1 MSDMDLTEVI
11 RPGAVE
17 PCCRRARTYLS
28 VARAVSQRLLLSA
41 EVEDHPAQRDDL
53 LRSMLVFACA
63 GMDRACKALIE
74 DAFPALA
81 RMDEM
86 VEDFLAKFAAQH
98 MSQGPG
104 ISASAIAQLLLDP
117 RSPREALLGEFVKRL
132 TGDSLQSVG
141 QLFKVC
147 AALRVADGYFKQ
159 HNGELREVFNAR
171 NAIVHEMDIV
181 SGADDTVK
189 ENVQR
194 AKRTQEEYV
203 AMANG
208 ALSAANYLVKSASE
222 AVREAKAASP
232 FWSAIDEEEV
242 EE

>member
-1 MSDMDLTEVI
+1 MDLTEVI
-11 RPGAVE
+11 RPEAVE

-28 VARAVSQRLLLSA
+28 VARAAAHRLLLSA

-63 GMDRACKALIE
+63 GMDRSCKALVE

-86 VEDFLAKFAAQH
+86 VEDSLAKFAAQH

-104 ISASAIAQLLLDP
+104 LSASAIAQLLLDP
-117 RSPREALLGEFVKRL
+117 RSPREALLGEFVKKL

-147 AALRVADGYFKQ
+147 AALRVPDGYFKQ
-159 HNGELREVFNAR
+159 HDGDLREVFNAR
-171 NAIVHEMDIV
+171 NAVVHEMDIA
-181 SGADDTVK
+181 SGADDTLK

-194 AKRTQEEYV
+194 TKRSQDEYV
-203 AMANG
+203 VMASG
-208 ALSAANYLVKSASE
+208 ALSAANYLVKAASD
-222 AVREAKAASP
+222 AVRDARATSP
-232 FWSAIDEEEV
+232 FWSAVEEEEV
-242 EE
+242 D